1 MAEASGSA
9 PKPQLRFISHA
20 EGQVDCRHKLVEV
33 LRSLHHLSIDDAGQ
47 LHRFDRGRW
56 WPVDE
61 GWTWG
66 AAYDVLQGKL
76 RGHLSQSFVAA
87 VHGSLKARQPF
98 LEDRPPS
105 GKINLSGTVLD
116 ILTGTTHP
124 ACHDNWPSTTCLPIQ
139 WNPEAKTAPRWL
151 AYLESI
157 IPADALPYTLELIA
171 SCMVSDVFSQKIIWL
186 AGEGGNGKGT
196 FLLALRQLIGEENV
210 AAVSFKTLSSDR
222 FAMAQVKGKLLVI
235 DGDSSLAQIKESS
248 TLKQLSAHDVVYA
261 QEKYGRPFGFRPYAK
276 IIVAANGRPN
286 STDLSQ
292 GFFDRPEIFPM
303 DRRLR
308 GTDKE
313 RHQDDILTELEAESS
328 GFVNVLLPHLRNL
341 FLRKRFQVPDSIRN
355 ATDTFKNETHP
366 MAAFFYEC
374 VCLEPGASVEEPEL
388 RRAQHEWAEQNGF
401 KHLNREDIASW
412 LKTNHPEIELR
423 RLGGRGTSNVR
434 QYFGLR
440 LR

>member
-61 GWTWG
+61 SWTWG
-66 AAYDVLQGKL
+66 ASYDVLQGKL
-76 RGHLSQSFVAA
+76 RGHLSQSFVSA

-124 ACHDNWPSTTCLPIQ
+124 ACFDNWPSTTCMPIQ

-157 IPADALPYTLELIA
+157 IPPDALTYTLELIA

-276 IIVAANGRPN
+276 IIVAANGKPN
-286 STDLSQ
+286 SRDISE

-313 RHQDDILTELEAESS
+313 RLQNEILAELEAESS
-328 GFVNVLLPHLRNL
+328 GFMNILLPHLKNL
-341 FLRKRFQVPDSIRN
+341 FLRRKFQVPPSIRD
-355 ATDTFKNETHP
+355 ATEAFKADAHP
-366 MAAFFYEC
+366 MAAFFEEC
-374 VCLEPGASVEEPEL
+374 MELDPEGTLDEVEL
-388 RRAQHEWAEQNGF
+388 RRAQHEWADQNGLA
-401 KHLNREDIASW
+401 KLNRDMIYSW
-412 LKTNHPEIELR
+412 LKTHHPGVSHAR
-423 RLGGRGTSNVR
+423 PGQRGTPRVKKYTGIR
-434 QYFGLR
+434 FI
-440 LR
+440 